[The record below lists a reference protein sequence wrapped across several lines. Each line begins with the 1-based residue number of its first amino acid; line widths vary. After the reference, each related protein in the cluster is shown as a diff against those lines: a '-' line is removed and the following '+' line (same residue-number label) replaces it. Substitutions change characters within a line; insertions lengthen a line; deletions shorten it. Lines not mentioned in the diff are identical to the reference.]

1 MKIRKKWKILSASVA
16 GLMSVGLVVGSTYSL
31 LSASNGNKSLVNTNS
46 TNLNADATTTTGVA
60 PALTSYNA
68 YSGLET
74 ITNRIG
80 PMLISNNGQTFGNY
94 DWYGNLNWSITL
106 NSANTGLYPG
116 SGTKVV
122 DWNYVADKDYLYVIT
137 DTAYLFCIDST
148 TGDVIANV
156 PQSTSGIPTGS
167 NKLAT
172 IALNTQLYV
181 WNSNTTSPQ
190 VCSVDR
196 TTLKVTQTYTNLS
209 SDLSG
214 KYLLNILQLS
224 NDPGFNIAI
233 TSTTAPTSN
242 ITSVTAYFVTNSLT
256 AFTSSTGSGSV
267 PSQQI
272 SLSSITSSQNLYMN
286 AFYYTLT
293 NSYILIVGNSLY
305 NVSLSTNAMEKS
317 SFTAFSNGSISIQNI
332 NSGFVDGSGDI
343 YFTDSSKKIYT
354 VNADGKSVSQYYTL
368 SSISY
373 LSSDVSSTSATI
385 QIFPVENSTG
395 TLLQGQIYVA
405 TTNANFG
412 GISNKTAAGS
422 AAFNSSSVKPTINVV
437 NQSSFNNLIPSAVT
451 YNNFS
456 SSNSDALTASSMQFT
471 VDDKNG
477 TLAVK
482 ASLTKSAWYSTSTSE
497 KTTSIINANY
507 NLQKASGVTSWASQA
522 TFAAIGNGYF
532 ANKSPNQISTEDF
545 DKYSTQ
551 VLIISSS
558 LESAV
563 QSGSLQRTFV
573 ITNVGNDNTITVM
586 ATVSYVDQY
595 GTFVTYS
602 AGSTTYTVKS
612 ASDTKFAF
620 QGQTNYIANQTIDVS
635 TVAALSTYKGYLP
648 SLLSQDDL
656 INFIATEDGY
666 PTSSQRRIISANADD
681 NSGKL
686 TLNVVFIGI
695 STSTPN
701 NFTVTYTGFPT
712 FASSVVKW
720 NGTNLSD
727 LLANEE
733 SKPEDA
739 RNQTLID
746 QINLMKDSKSGYG
759 DQADSIIDIT
769 TIPSYVNYG
778 TILSTTVSPTQV
790 NLVYST
796 LLSNMGFQ
804 PSLTIERTAM
814 DNEFGVITI
823 KLDYTNSVGTNG
835 EKLTPSFLQS
845 LGIVSGTGDNQQI
858 GVITQKFSG
867 FLPIGSTYGVTL
879 KDSNSTAVQKVIN
892 DNNVDS
898 IIPDSDLLNT
908 LNIKGYNTDGSVDIL
923 STSWNGEKLTFQVR
937 AQSANYPTVN
947 GLYNFTIDWAPK
959 FASIRERNLIIAVV
973 VSIVGVAIVAGAIAA
988 YVMRKN
994 KIRRLLK

>member
-1 MKIRKKWKILSASVA
+1 MKIRKKWKILSASVV
-16 GLMSVGLVVGSTYSL
+16 GLMSVGLVVGSAYNL
-31 LSASNGNKSLVNTNS
+31 LSTSNNNKLLINNNS

-106 NSANTGLYPG
+106 NNTNTGLYPG

-122 DWNYVADKDYLYVIT
+122 DWNYVSDKDYLYVIT

-148 TGDVIANV
+148 TGDVIANL
-156 PQSTSGIPTGS
+156 PQSQSGIPANS

-196 TTLKVTQTYTNLS
+196 TTLKVTQTYQVS
-209 SDLSG
+209 GDLIG
-214 KYLLNILQLS
+214 KYLLDILQFPNL
-224 NDPGFNIAI
+224 PGFNIAI
-233 TSTTAPTSN
+233 TSSDAPTST
-242 ITSVTAYFVTNSLT
+242 ISSVTAYFVTNSLS
-256 AFTSSTGSGSV
+256 AFTPSATGTV
-267 PSQQI
+267 PSQTI
-272 SLSSITSSQNLYMN
+272 TLSGITSSQDLYMN
-286 AFYYTLT
+286 LFYHTIT
-293 NSYILIVGNSLY
+293 NSYVLMVGNALY
-305 NVSLSTNAMEKS
+305 NIGLSTSAMEKS
-317 SFTAFSNGSISIQNI
+317 VFTPFNNGSITVQDIT
-332 NSGFVDGSGDI
+332 SGFVDGAGDI
-343 YFTDSSKKIYT
+343 YYTDASKKIYT
-354 VNADGKSVSQYYTL
+354 VNPDGKSISQYYDL
-368 SSISY
+368 SNISY
-373 LSSDVSSTSATI
+373 LASDIASNVT

-395 TLLQGQIYVA
+395 SLLQGQIYVA
-405 TTNANFG
+405 TAKATFG
-412 GISNKTAAGS
+412 GVSSKTAVGS
-422 AAFNSSSVKPTINVV
+422 AAFNSASVKPTINIA
-437 NQSSFNNLIPSAVT
+437 NPTSFNNLIPSAVT
-451 YNNFS
+451 YNNFT

-477 TLAVK
+477 TLVVK
-482 ASLTKSAWYSTSTSE
+482 ASLTKAAWYSTSTTE

-507 NLQKASGVTSWASQA
+507 QLQTAASATKWADQS
-522 TFAAIGNGYF
+522 TFATIGNGYF

-545 DKYSTQ
+545 DKYATQ
-551 VLIISSS
+551 VLTISSS

-573 ITNVGNDNTITVM
+573 ITQVGSDNTITVM

-602 AGSTTYTVKS
+602 AGSMTYTVKS
-612 ASDTKFAF
+612 ASATNFAF
-620 QGQTNYIANQTIDVS
+620 QGQTSYVAGQKLDVTSIPALAN
-635 TVAALSTYKGYLP
+635 YKGFLP

-656 INFIATEDGY
+656 ANFIAVEDGY
-666 PTSSQRRIISANADD
+666 PTSSQRRIISPQADD
-681 NSGKL
+681 TNGTL

-695 STSTPN
+695 STSTQN
-701 NFTVTYTGFPT
+701 NFSITYTGFPT
-712 FASSVVKW
+712 FASSGIKW
-720 NGTNLSD
+720 SGTNLGD
-727 LLANEE
+727 LLANEQ
-733 SKPEDA
+733 SKPEDT
-739 RNQTLID
+739 RNQALID
-746 QINLMKDSKSGYG
+746 QINLMKNSSTGYG
-759 DQADSIIDIT
+759 DEADSIIDIT

-778 TILSTTVSPTQV
+778 SLLSTDVTTTQV

-804 PSLTIERTAM
+804 PKLSIERSDM
-814 DNEFGVITI
+814 DNEFGVITVE
-823 KLDYTNSVGTNG
+823 LNYNGVVGSNN
-835 EKLTPSFLQS
+835 ESLTDSFLEQ
-845 LGIVSGTGDNQQI
+845 LGIVSTDDSGNQQI

-867 FLPIGSTYGVTL
+867 FLPIGSTYGVSL
-879 KDSNSTAVQKVIN
+879 KDASSSEIQKVIN

-898 IIPDSDLLNT
+898 VVPDADLLNT

-923 STSWNGEKLTFQVR
+923 STKWDGEKLIFEVR
-937 AQSANYPTVN
+937 AQSAKYQSVN
-947 GLYNFTIDWAPK
+947 GLYTFTIDWAPK

-988 YVMRKN
+988 YVMRRN